1 MWWKENY
8 TSIPPFKKVSEKW
21 FTPRAKSKCIGVTH
35 THTQSTRKR
44 LRTLYV
50 VGKEWIANEKDQRK
64 SLLSNVGKIQ
74 SQMSKVVIYVKETR
88 NTHNNNNGVSAT
100 KEVSK

>member
-1 MWWKENY
+1 M
-8 TSIPPFKKVSEKW
+8 VQV
-21 FTPRAKSKCIGVTH
+21 KSKVEMYRVTH

-50 VGKEWIANEKDQRK
+50 VGKGWIANEKDQRK

-88 NTHNNNNGVSAT
+88 KHTQEEQWG
-100 KEVSK
+100 

>member
-1 MWWKENY
+1 MYVVEGNY
-8 TSIPPFKKVSEKW
+8 TSISPIKKVSEKW
-21 FTPRAKSKCIGVTH
+21 FKSRAKSNCTGVNY

-50 VGKEWIANEKDQRK
+50 VGVEWIANEKDQRK

-88 NTHNNNNGVSAT
+88 KHTR
-100 KEVSK
+100 EDQ